1 MSMKKKIMVLIMV
14 VAMACG
20 LCACGNENW
29 GFGNYTFKHVH
40 FNDGI
45 TGVCADVDSWH
56 DNDLGCEVHT
66 DEFGTLYLS
75 EGTYILIEQAYDCP
89 FCSTED

>member
-1 MSMKKKIMVLIMV
+1 MKRKLI
-14 VAMACG
+14 G
-20 LCACGNENW
+20 LLTALVMGATLLVGCGNENW
-29 GFGNYTFKHVH
+29 GFGSYTFKHVH

-75 EGTYILIEQAYDCP
+75 EGTYVLIEQAYDCP
-89 FCSTED
+89 FCSMED